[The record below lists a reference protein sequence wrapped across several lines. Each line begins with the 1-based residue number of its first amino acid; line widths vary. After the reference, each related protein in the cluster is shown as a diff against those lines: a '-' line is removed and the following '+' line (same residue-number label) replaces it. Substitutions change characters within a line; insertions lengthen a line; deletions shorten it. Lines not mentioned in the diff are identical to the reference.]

1 METRKS
7 GASDAASPFQ
17 AAGENDLVWGIC
29 RFKMAHKNFF
39 NSGQPDLLNDE
50 IVETISVLPGDFHSL
65 DEGF

>member
-29 RFKMAHKNFF
+29 RFKMAHKIFLTAA
-39 NSGQPDLLNDE
+39 SP
-50 IVETISVLPGDFHSL
+50 TS
-65 DEGF
+65 

>member
-7 GASDAASPFQ
+7 GASDTASPFQ
-17 AAGENDLVWGIC
+17 AAGEIDLVWWIC
-29 RFKMAHKNFF
+29 RFKMAHKIFLS
-39 NSGQPDLLNDE
+39 SGDADLLNDE